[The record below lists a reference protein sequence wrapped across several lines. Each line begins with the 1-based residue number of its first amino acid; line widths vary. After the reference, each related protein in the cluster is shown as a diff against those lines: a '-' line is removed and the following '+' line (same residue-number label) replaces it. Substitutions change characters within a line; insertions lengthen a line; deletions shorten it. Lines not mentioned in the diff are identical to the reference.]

1 MKLNLRISKTVTPM
15 ALVVMGAF
23 GVPGAVCAGESGGI
37 MTLEQALHHAS
48 QGAWVVARG
57 ELEALLQNG
66 QLPAGDR
73 KTAAFLLAKAFL
85 ETDAAGRVL
94 EILDPWKDYS
104 EACQWMAKAMLRIG
118 ENERAERL
126 FEKAAQGGANALDV
140 AIGRAEALAQRGEHA
155 EALEALQPWGRIG
168 NVSTS
173 VRFSIAGLLMD
184 LGRVDEAKQEQSR
197 ISPAN
202 GLEES
207 AAILLEGRIAL
218 AEGDFARAE
227 SRFSALLVPGVEV
240 AASVYL
246 SAALARAD
254 TLQAQGNLKEAL
266 LGLGTVLRGERD
278 FFREDV
284 LYRKYLSL
292 LKVLPE
298 GSEEELLSWTRFGA
312 EERRG
317 SARFYLAQRYLELGK
332 TERALEEWKRFSKEH
347 PNHPWI
353 GRAALRGADLSMA
366 AGDWGTA
373 FGVIQDGLKR
383 SLTPSVARGLR
394 MLLAGVFFGQGKYA
408 EALLSYEELARD
420 VSEEPTLPIYNGALC
435 ALRLKD
441 VSRANSFVEGL
452 RKREGASVLV
462 ADLECEI
469 ALQRLREGGL
479 DGELFVQAFVET
491 YPKHLRVGELRVA
504 LAEWYFEQSQTAVE
518 STQKGLFREKAER
531 TFQRVVADFPETA
544 RSADAEYLAVFLA
557 GDSEGDAVSMAR
569 LLELGESFLQ
579 NHPRSP
585 LGLEVRMKLGE
596 AHMRRKD
603 FANAETQFAEVE
615 KSSPEGGLAETA
627 LYLAGNCASEL
638 LNPGS
643 LDRALEYWNR
653 VAQKNGPLKWDA
665 RYQQAVVKSRI
676 GEEAQ
681 GVVLFDLIL
690 DAQTGVS
697 RELKWSA
704 RCGKADALY
713 ALARRSEGAMEAALQ
728 EYRVL
733 AESEGVSVHW
743 RNQALY
749 KMAKAVESKDRL
761 EALRGFYRVLDA
773 ENLAQSGEFF
783 WLFKAG
789 FDAARILESEKRWA
803 DCVALYERLGKLG
816 APRSHEARLRAR
828 QLRLE
833 NFLWE

>member
-1 MKLNLRISKTVTPM
+1 MKLSLRISRMVPLM
-15 ALVVMGAF
+15 ILVGVAF
-23 GVPGAVCAGESGGI
+23 LGVPRAVYAVESAGIE
-37 MTLEQALHHAS
+37 TLDRAIHDVN
-48 QGAWVVARG
+48 QGAWIVARG
-57 ELEALLQNG
+57 KLEALLQNG
-66 QLPAGDR
+66 RLSTEDR
-73 KTAAFLLAKAFL
+73 KTAAFLLAKVFL

-94 EILDPWKDYS
+94 EILAPWKDGS

-118 ENERAERL
+118 ENDRAERL
-126 FEKAAQGGANALDV
+126 FAKAARGGANALEC
-140 AIGRAEALAQRGEHA
+140 ALGRAEALAARGDHA
-155 EALEALQPWGRIG
+155 LALDALQPWRRTEEI
-168 NVSTS
+168 SHA
-173 VRFSIAGLLMD
+173 VRFSIAGLLLD
-184 LGRVDEAKQEQSR
+184 LGRVDEAKQERSR

-202 GLEES
+202 ALEAS
-207 AAILLEGRIAL
+207 AAVLLEGRIAF
-218 AEGDFARAE
+218 AEGDFVRAE
-227 SRFSALLVPGVEV
+227 SRFSALLAPGVEV

-246 SAALARAD
+246 AAALGRAD

-266 LGLGTVLRGERD
+266 LGLGTILRDERD
-278 FFREDV
+278 FSREEA
-284 LYRKYLSL
+284 LYRKYLAL
-292 LKVLPE
+292 LRAQAE
-298 GSEEELLSWTRFGA
+298 GSDEELLSRTRSGA

-317 SARFYLAQRYLELGK
+317 SARFYLAQRYLEMGK

-353 GRAALRGADLSMA
+353 GRAALRVADLSMA
-366 AGDWGTA
+366 AGDWGAA
-373 FGVIQDGLKR
+373 FGAIQDGLKG
-383 SLTPSVARGLR
+383 SLTPSVERGLR
-394 MLLAGVFFGQGKYA
+394 MLRAGVFFGQGQYA
-408 EALLSYEELARD
+408 EALLAYEELAKD
-420 VSEEPTLPIYNGALC
+420 LSEEPTLPIYNGALC

-441 VSRANSFVEGL
+441 FSRANSFLEGL
-452 RKREGASVLV
+452 QKREGADVLV

-479 DGELFVQAFVET
+479 DGEWFVQRFVET
-491 YPKHLRVGELRVA
+491 YPKHVRVGELRVA

-518 STQKGLFREKAER
+518 SNQKGLFREKAER
-531 TFQRVVADFPETA
+531 TFQRVVADFPESA
-544 RSADAEYLAVFLA
+544 RSAEAEYLAVFLA

-569 LLELGESFLQ
+569 FLDLGESFLR

-615 KSSPEGGLAETA
+615 KASPEGELSETA

-690 DAQTGVS
+690 DVQTGVS
-697 RELKWSA
+697 QELKWSA

-713 ALARRSEGAMEAALQ
+713 ALARRSEGAMDKALS

-733 AESEGVSVHW
+733 AESEGVSAHW

-749 KMAKAVESKDRL
+749 KMAKAVESVDRM
-761 EALRGFYRVLDA
+761 ETLRGFYRVLDA
-773 ENLAQSGEFF
+773 ENSAQSGEFF

-789 FDAARILESEKRWA
+789 FDAARILESEKKWA

-816 APRSHEARLRAR
+816 APRSQEARLRAR